1 MTESIAPEGVA
12 RLRQLIEQIHQIDQ
26 MLKQAN
32 CILMFCQPRKPG
44 KITLRF
50 PEGETEG
57 GFGIARTPRVIQ
69 WHKHVRNKSWYY
81 VTLPPTRLTKRAK
94 GKEEFGAAYHHTV
107 GALKSVAELLE
118 ARKRAVEILQ
128 RLSQRMTNFSKTA
141 DSQLSSLQEGLHQA
155 FLNHSEMRRARKPD
169 QAEWAWFL
177 SGGATPP
184 PMPDEEVSLPDF
196 GNEPCDE
203 DDDFFEDD

>member
-1 MTESIAPEGVA
+1 MSESIPPEGIA
-12 RLRQLIEQIHQIDQ
+12 RLHHLIEQIHQIDQ
-26 MLKQAN
+26 MLRQAN

-50 PEGETEG
+50 PDDVTAG
-57 GFGIARTPRVIQ
+57 GFGIPRTPRVIQ
-69 WHKHVRNKSWYY
+69 WHKHVRNKRWYY
-81 VTLPPTRLTKRAK
+81 VTLPPTQLTKRAK

-107 GALKSVAELLE
+107 GALKSVAELLD

-169 QAEWAWFL
+169 QAEWDWFL
-177 SGGATPP
+177 SGGVTPVFP
-184 PMPDEEVSLPDF
+184 ADDEEPFQEVADVHF
-196 GNEPCDE
+196 DDE
-203 DDDFFEDD
+203 DDE